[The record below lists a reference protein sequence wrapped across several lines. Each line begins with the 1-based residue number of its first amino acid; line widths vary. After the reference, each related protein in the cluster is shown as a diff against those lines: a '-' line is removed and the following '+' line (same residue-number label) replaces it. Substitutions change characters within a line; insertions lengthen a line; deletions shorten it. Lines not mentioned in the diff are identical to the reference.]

1 MAFLPPLLLLLFGA
15 WAGTFAAGATFAGSA
30 TGQAVLLGT
39 VVGAAARDP
48 YRFDLWG
55 LGRAGRWWL
64 PALGIAAVASWW
76 ASPVP
81 RAGRV
86 GLLLLPAFL
95 LLPAAVAS
103 VWSDRISRRRGL
115 RGLAGVVAGI
125 SLWALVDHLV
135 PGDLLAGGIFSGS
148 PRAARPLGHHNL
160 LAVWLLTVLP
170 SAVLPIRERSTWRW
184 LGWAAGVLGTAAL
197 LATRS
202 LLGAAGLGGL
212 ALMAGIAVL
221 RADPGGTPARPRSRV
236 RLWTG
241 VVLGLLLALLAWRV
255 GPRLVE
261 VVAGDDP
268 SARARAVYWEGGLRG
283 VSARPFLGW
292 GPGAT
297 PWTLGLHLRPRPGIN
312 PPGEAVGQLHSQPLQ
327 VAYELGATGLLLAL
341 AISGLFVGR
350 RWREVRSGE
359 ARDPALTVAGLAGL
373 GAAGVA
379 LLGTA
384 ALAIPAVPVALAV
397 VAGMAR
403 AGGTG
408 LGRSPRPRPALP
420 GTSRAWRVAVVVYA
434 AVAVAGLIAPARAH
448 FLYDRALELETK
460 AAAGELAAATAL
472 DPDFPWYRAWSAWWG
487 GTGPLGRHA
496 AAEPALEA
504 ARDAP
509 GVAPLWLMAGVYGR
523 QARAPWADEALARAC
538 RRDPLSPFAP
548 FHRMVGDPTS
558 PEAPVRGA
566 RALLAEPR
574 LLAATF
580 WDHRPS
586 LLAAALTEVERWP
599 GVPTGWKAAL
609 LDTAERMA
617 ERRTSPGSVSPADRG
632 ELVLRLDRD
641 PATSLALHLFRRR
654 PRSLPLA
661 AIEVDRREAEE
672 VNLPPASHLPE
683 TSIDAFGEQGCR
695 SVRAPAE

>member
-1 MAFLPPLLLLLFGA
+1 LAFLPPLLLLLFGA
-15 WAGTFAAGATFAGSA
+15 WAGTFAGGATFVGSA
-30 TGQAVLLGT
+30 TGQAVLLGIG
-39 VVGAAARDP
+39 VGAAARDG

-76 ASPVP
+76 VSPVP

-86 GLLLLPAFL
+86 GLLLLPAFV
-95 LLPAAVAS
+95 LLPAAVVS
-103 VWSDRISRRRGL
+103 VWADTTSRRRGL

-135 PGDLLAGGIFSGS
+135 PGDVFAGGIFSGS

-170 SAVLPIRERSTWRW
+170 PAVLPIRERSAWRW
-184 LGWAAGVLGTAAL
+184 LGWAAAVLGAAAL

-212 ALMAGIAVL
+212 ALIAGLVVL
-221 RADPGGTPARPRSRV
+221 RPGSGGTSPSRRL

-241 VVLGLLLALLAWRV
+241 VVVGLLLALLAWRV
-255 GPRLVE
+255 GPRLLD
-261 VVAGDDP
+261 VVTGGDP
-268 SARARAVYWEGGLRG
+268 SARARAVYWEAGVRG
-283 VSARPFLGW
+283 FGARPLLGW

-297 PWTLGLHLRPRPGIN
+297 PWTLALHLRPRPGIN

-341 AISGLFVGR
+341 AISGLFVWR

-359 ARDPALTVAGLAGL
+359 ARDPALTTAALAGL

-384 ALAIPAVPVALAV
+384 ALEFPAVPVALAG

-403 AGGTG
+403 AGGFG
-408 LGRSPRPRPALP
+408 LGRRSLPRPSPPQHSL
-420 GTSRAWRVAVVVYA
+420 AWRLGVVLYA
-434 AVAVAGLIAPARAH
+434 TVAVAGLSGPARAH
-448 FLYDRALELETK
+448 LRYDRALGLETE
-460 AAAGELAAATAL
+460 AAAAELAAATAL
-472 DPDFPWYRAWSAWWG
+472 DPQFPWYRAWSAWLG
-487 GTGPLGRHA
+487 GTGPLGRRA
-496 AAEPALEA
+496 AAEPALAA

-523 QARAPWADEALARAC
+523 EARAPWADEALARAC
-538 RRDPLSPFAP
+538 RLEPFSPFAP
-548 FHRMVGDPTS
+548 FHRMVGAPAS
-558 PEAPVRGA
+558 LEAPVRGA

-580 WDHRPS
+580 WDGRPS

-599 GVPTGWKAAL
+599 GVPTGWKVAL
-609 LDTAERMA
+609 LETAERMA
-617 ERRTSPGSVSPADRG
+617 ERRTSPGSVAPVDRG

-654 PRSLPLA
+654 PRSLRLA
-661 AIEVDRREAEE
+661 AIEVDRRAVEA
-672 VNLPPASHLPE
+672 VDLVPASHLPE
-683 TSIDAFGEQGCR
+683 TSIDAFGDQGCR
-695 SVRAPAE
+695 PVRAPTE